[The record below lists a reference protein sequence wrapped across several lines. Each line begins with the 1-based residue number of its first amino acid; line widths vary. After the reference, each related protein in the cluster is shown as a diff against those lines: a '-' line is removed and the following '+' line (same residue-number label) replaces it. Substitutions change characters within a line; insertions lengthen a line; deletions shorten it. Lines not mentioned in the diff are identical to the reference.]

1 MIQVG
6 IDIGRLSLM
15 TIVGQPKT
23 TSEYIQASS
32 RVGREQEKPGLVLTH
47 LSHTKLR
54 DRSHYEKFS
63 SYHQNL
69 YKYVEPTSVTSHS
82 DPVRKRCLHAIVIFL
97 VRFWS
102 KKHRKIPLM
111 PDEKLMQKIK
121 DYIIKHVE
129 KSDFEHK
136 EEIIKTEN
144 EIDYIF
150 EKWISDSP
158 EIYGSIGSNISKST
172 KSVLMKPAGSE
183 QQIEGKPF
191 DTPTSMRNVDRECV
205 AELMHVERK

>member
-1 MIQVG
+1 
-6 IDIGRLSLM
+6 
-15 TIVGQPKT
+15 
-23 TSEYIQASS
+23 
-32 RVGREQEKPGLVLTH
+32 
-47 LSHTKLR
+47 
-54 DRSHYEKFS
+54 
-63 SYHQNL
+63 
-69 YKYVEPTSVTSHS
+69 
-82 DPVRKRCLHAIVIFL
+82 
-97 VRFWS
+97 
-102 KKHRKIPLM
+102 M

>member
-1 MIQVG
+1 
-6 IDIGRLSLM
+6 M
-15 TIVGQPKT
+15 TIVLFNRT

-129 KSDFEHK
+129 KSDGAVRSARVVPHPAPNMP
-136 EEIIKTEN
+136 KTSSQN
-144 EIDYIF
+144 RF
-150 EKWISDSP
+150 RGCP
-158 EIYGSIGSNISKST
+158 ELLPHQKQSI
-172 KSVLMKPAGSE
+172 L
-183 QQIEGKPF
+183 
-191 DTPTSMRNVDRECV
+191 RC
-205 AELMHVERK
+205 L

>member
-1 MIQVG
+1 M
-6 IDIGRLSLM
+6 
-15 TIVGQPKT
+15 
-23 TSEYIQASS
+23 
-32 RVGREQEKPGLVLTH
+32 
-47 LSHTKLR
+47 
-54 DRSHYEKFS
+54 
-63 SYHQNL
+63 
-69 YKYVEPTSVTSHS
+69 EPTSVTSHS

-158 EIYGSIGSNISKST
+158 EIYGSIEVIFQNQPNLS
-172 KSVLMKPAGSE
+172 
-183 QQIEGKPF
+183 
-191 DTPTSMRNVDRECV
+191 
-205 AELMHVERK
+205 